1 MKNKLITI
9 LLIAASTFNLIPTTS
24 TKAFEK
30 DNTLTQKEDNLM
42 LGNNK
47 KTTGPAAEVKPLL
60 GVKASID
67 NEIELGK
74 TSSEVKIN
82 WGKHKEEEVAY
93 NWFLINADGT
103 EKQIGANKSLNLSKD
118 LKDYVGKKVY
128 CQITNYADLTIDSN
142 KATIV
147 AASNEI
153 DNTKDYKLEVYV
165 DEEVKVGYTIAPML
179 TIKDSDNKQ
188 LAYGTS
194 DYKCKWYLDNEEI
207 GDNNTL
213 FIKSD
218 YLGKELKCEVTYK
231 DQVVMSNVVTIT
243 ENIEVFNPMMMLRST
258 PEGTNGVVEQ
268 IFDTSLGKVKVK
280 YFKDN
285 VNDYS
290 SQLPGEKGFTTAMT
304 GSNSKTNNDGV
315 RTYNEYYAL
324 AAVAGQEIT
333 VTNIEHNNGG
343 ISLDIGDTCV
353 FAAGRADFNYSGVSA
368 TFIMPNTKDFTIEKY
383 HKGSHLSDSRTYET
397 YSLIPITNVDMGNP
411 TSEPALTVQQILL
424 NYKASNN
431 TTINELQ
438 SLANGCVDTSK
449 FDVILTQTGKVA
461 ASESSEGSFS
471 GKISVTSKTDSSK
484 KTETNFT
491 LQISK
496 TGQSANTLMES
507 YKKAIENFKGTNN
520 TNQNDIVNLIV
531 KTNNDIS
538 VSVTNFK
545 KNNSSDKAT
554 GTITGTLNITGV
566 PSYSFNIEIPKLAQS
581 TSTAKTILEAVTKNM
596 VVDNSTDQGKVQ
608 SLVNSAI
615 DTSAVT
621 ANVSITEKI
630 NATETKKGTLL
641 GNVAIT
647 DKTGAKADVPINRE
661 IETETQSLG
670 TVKSSFEAY
679 LNSMEKSNSTTED
692 DILNGVNITNEDI
705 SAKISDY
712 KVVAA
717 TETTRGNIQG
727 LITIE
732 DNATGKSE
740 TVPINLIIDYLHQSP
755 STVAKLY
762 EEASKSYIAS
772 NSTTPQDIID
782 MISITNKDITVTED
796 SFKLIPSTDESKGQV
811 TVNLTISDGKTQVIQ
826 PIKIVIENQPQELA
840 TALAE
845 VQKFLAEQK
854 TRTTNDTDTDDLLI
868 KINQAITNS
877 KIFVSY
883 SNAEG
888 ERIEK
893 VNATEDTKGYIKGQL
908 LLADDQG
915 HKVKV
920 PVDLE
925 IAKLS
930 QGLDNAETKVRA
942 YLDSLKGTNTLKDTE
957 VLFGI
962 QELLDSSITAE
973 IKDYKVDV
981 ATESSKGLITGKVI
995 LNKDGESREI
1005 PINIEINL
1013 QAQSMENAIN
1023 LINAKLKDMYLTNI
1037 STAKDLE
1044 TELSKCLTGAEGNK
1058 IKVKIS
1064 DDDFRM
1070 MKATLDAAG
1079 SVRGKITLFDSN
1091 MNIEYIPYNVP
1102 IKQLAQTLEHAIS
1115 KIEEKLDNLKA
1126 TNKLTKEVFTADMQ
1140 SVITNA
1146 DGSKITIT
1154 IDKFELMEATEKTS
1168 GKLDV
1173 QVTVS
1178 DGKSNK
1184 TLGKVYEIA
1193 KTNQSVEDAQDTI
1206 DKIVLPNIKV
1216 DNNTTAEDIKN
1227 QIQDAVGDNI
1237 NVDIKDF
1244 KKDESSNKEDG
1255 KITGTVIITDKNT
1268 GEKVEIPIEI
1278 TIPKIEQTLDEAQ
1291 DTIDKVLPDIKV
1303 DNNTTEEDIKDQI
1316 KDSVGGN
1323 IDVDIDNFNKDDA
1336 TEKEDGKITGD
1347 IIITDKNTG
1356 EQVKIPI
1363 EITIPKLEPSENNS
1377 NGGGGSSY
1385 SESKNQGPINIGN
1398 NVTSIENLYNM
1409 LDNSDISILGISRDN
1424 LLSNVTVDKIN
1435 KVTESDNI
1443 EFEGIN
1449 SAVSKVDLPYKE
1461 IKATDGK
1468 ILNGDLSVIIAD
1480 NKIIGMSIKG
1490 QENYGK
1496 NTNIRVATK
1505 LPEDNINIYTK
1516 IKDIDKYL
1524 EVKEKSL
1531 KEDNGIVLQ
1540 GINNDNYLITT
1551 KRLSEKKQANQGW
1564 YKSENEDWVYIN
1576 DYAIEKGWIY
1586 DNSGWYFNDL
1596 TSGKM
1601 KTGWLNSPYSN
1612 KWYYLNEYSDG
1623 TKGKMQTGW
1632 LKSNDGN
1639 WYYLNSDGS
1648 MAKDTYI
1655 DGYYLDNSGKIM

>member
-1 MKNKLITI
+1 MKKKFISM
-9 LLIAASTFNLIPTTS
+9 LLAASSVIGLIPNS
-24 TKAFEK
+24 AFADTETEVLK
-30 DNTLTQKEDNLM
+30 QPNIIAEEQNGILKEV
-42 LGNNK
+42 
-47 KTTGPAAEVKPLL
+47 TTGPAVQ
-60 GVKASID
+60 VQQNITVSID
-67 NEIELGK
+67 DEIELGK
-74 TSSEVKIN
+74 KTSNVEIN
-82 WGKHKEEEVAY
+82 WGEHKEEEVAY
-93 NWFLINADGT
+93 NWFLIDTDGT

-147 AASNEI
+147 AASNKI
-153 DNTKDYKLEVYV
+153 DNTKDYKLEDVYV

-194 DYKCKWYLDNEEI
+194 DYKCKWLVNEQEV
-207 GDNNTL
+207 GNNNTL

-304 GSNSKTNNDGV
+304 GSNSKKNNDGV

-661 IETETQSLG
+661 IETEAQSLG
-670 TVKSSFEAY
+670 TVKSAFEAY

-705 SAKISDY
+705 LAKISDY

-732 DNATGKSE
+732 NNATGKSE
-740 TVPINLIIDYLHQSP
+740 TVPINLIIDYLHQSAA
-755 STVAKLY
+755 TVAKLY

-796 SFKLIPSTDESKGQV
+796 TFKLIPSTDESKGQV

-868 KINQAITNS
+868 KINKAITNS

-893 VNATEDTKGYIKGQL
+893 VNATEDNKGYIKGQL

-973 IKDYKVDV
+973 MKDYKVDV

-995 LNKDGESREI
+995 LNKDGESREV

-1070 MKATLDAAG
+1070 MKATLDASG

-1140 SVITNA
+1140 SVITKA
-1146 DGSKITIT
+1146 EGSKITIT
-1154 IDKFELMEATEKTS
+1154 IDKFKLTEATEKIS
-1168 GKLDV
+1168 GKLEILL
-1173 QVTVS
+1173 TVS
-1178 DGKSNK
+1178 DGTSSKI
-1184 TLGKVYEIA
+1184 LGTIYEIA

-1206 DKIVLPNIKV
+1206 DKVVLPNIKV

-1323 IDVDIDNFNKDDA
+1323 IDVDIDNFHKDDA

-1363 EITIPKLEPSENNS
+1363 EITIPKLEPSGGNNS
-1377 NGGGGSSY
+1377 NGGGSS
-1385 SESKNQGPINIGN
+1385 SGGGNSHHDKDKNDEES
-1398 NVTSIENLYNM
+1398 
-1409 LDNSDISILGISRDN
+1409 LDNIDGMTNDQTNSTGTSNTGWVNVDGQWKYFSNAGIAQ
-1424 LLSNVTVDKIN
+1424 T
-1435 KVTESDNI
+1435 
-1443 EFEGIN
+1443 
-1449 SAVSKVDLPYKE
+1449 
-1461 IKATDGK
+1461 
-1468 ILNGDLSVIIAD
+1468 
-1480 NKIIGMSIKG
+1480 
-1490 QENYGK
+1490 
-1496 NTNIRVATK
+1496 
-1505 LPEDNINIYTK
+1505 
-1516 IKDIDKYL
+1516 
-1524 EVKEKSL
+1524 
-1531 KEDNGIVLQ
+1531 
-1540 GINNDNYLITT
+1540 
-1551 KRLSEKKQANQGW
+1551 
-1564 YKSENEDWVYIN
+1564 
-1576 DYAIEKGWIY
+1576 GWITINGY
-1586 DNSGWYFNDL
+1586 WYYFDEL
-1596 TSGKM
+1596 GVM
-1601 KTGWLNSPYSN
+1601 QTGWLNLNGIWYYLSQTSGETLGAMQTGWIELNGY
-1612 KWYYLNEYSDG
+1612 WYYLNESG
-1623 TKGKMQTGW
+1623 AMQTGW
-1632 LKSNDGN
+1632 LNLNGY
-1639 WYYLNSDGS
+1639 WYYLNPISNGYMGVMQTGWINLNNTWYYLNPISNGYKGAMQTGWINDNGKWYYCYQNGS
-1648 MAKDTYI
+1648 MSTNTII
-1655 DGYYLDNSGKIM
+1655 DGYKIGSNGEWIR